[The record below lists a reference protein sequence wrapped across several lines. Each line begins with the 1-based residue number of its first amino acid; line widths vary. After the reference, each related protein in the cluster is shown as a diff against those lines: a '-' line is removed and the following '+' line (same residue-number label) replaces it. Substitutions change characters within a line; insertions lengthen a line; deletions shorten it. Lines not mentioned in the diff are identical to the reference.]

1 MTRHFVLLGLLFSCF
16 VLTGCES
23 CRTHT
28 PQNATQMKLPTGTPK
43 RPQGLKALTVTP
55 GPTPFTGADV
65 TQYIRTH
72 RLARITGDLSQ
83 LTVTNLEFMTAR
95 EVTTRLQNEPT
106 GLPDDQRVA
115 FATITGR
122 LYFTGPPGSK
132 TAAFE
137 SAYAVF
143 DAQTGNLLMSGTLN
157 ASKQAPGRPQ

>member
-1 MTRHFVLLGLLFSCF
+1 MTKHLVLLGLLVSSI

-28 PQNATQMKLPTGTPK
+28 PQNATQMKLPTGTPQ
-43 RPQGLKALTVTP
+43 RPQGMKALTVTP
-55 GPTPFTGADV
+55 GPTPFTANDV
-65 TQYIRTH
+65 TQYVRTH
-72 RLARITGDLSQ
+72 RLARMIGDMSQ

-95 EVTTRLQNEPT
+95 EVTNRLQNEST

-115 FATITGR
+115 FATIQGP
-122 LYFTGPPGSK
+122 LYFTGPSGSK

-137 SAYAVF
+137 TAYAVF

-157 ASKQAPGRPQ
+157 AAKPTTGRPQ